1 VRELA
6 DMRDE
11 EDDRSVSKLYRE
23 LMEIIPEDETRL
35 TYKIRDEISK
45 DLARTRT
52 SEHIKTEKG

>member
-1 VRELA
+1 
-6 DMRDE
+6 MRDE
-11 EDDRSVSKLYRE
+11 EDDRSVTKLYRE